1 MGNSAS
7 GWSPER
13 RQRQSQAIKEW
24 KPWSK
29 STGPKSAAGKAQ
41 VSHNAYKGA
50 HRIKLQDL
58 KRAINEEIRRARNQL
73 KRISASD

>member
-24 KPWSK
+24 KPWSQ
-29 STGPKSAAGKAQ
+29 STGPKSAAGKVQ
-41 VSHNAYKGA
+41 VSKNAFKGG
-50 HRIKLQDL
+50 HRIKLQEL
-58 KRAINEEIRRARNQL
+58 KHAINEEIRHARDRL
-73 KRISASD
+73 KFKTYR

>member
-7 GWSPER
+7 GWSLER

-24 KPWSK
+24 KPWSQ

-41 VSHNAYKGA
+41 VSQNAYKGGL
-50 HRIKLQDL
+50 RDKLQEL
-58 KRAINEEIRRARNQL
+58 KRDINEEIRQARNYLNSNVL
-73 KRISASD
+73 K

>member
-24 KPWSK
+24 KPWSQ

-41 VSHNAYKGA
+41 VSKNAFKGG
-50 HRIKLQDL
+50 HRIKLQEL
-58 KRAINEEIRRARNQL
+58 KRAINEEIKQARDRLNFKVL
-73 KRISASD
+73 K

>member
-1 MGNSAS
+1 MGNSVS

-24 KPWSK
+24 KPWMQ

-41 VSHNAYKGA
+41 VSRNAYKGG
-50 HRIKLQDL
+50 HHIELL
-58 KRAINEEIRRARNQL
+58 EFKRAINEEIRQARDRLNF
-73 KRISASD
+73 K

>member
-24 KPWSK
+24 KPWSQ

-41 VSHNAYKGA
+41 VSRNAFKGGQ
-50 HRIKLQDL
+50 RLKLQKL
-58 KRAINEEIRRARNQL
+58 KHAINEEIWRARNYLNSKVL
-73 KRISASD
+73 K

>member
-1 MGNSAS
+1 MGNSVS

-24 KPWSK
+24 KPWSQ

-41 VSHNAYKGA
+41 VSQNAYKGA
-50 HRIKLQDL
+50 HRIKLQEL
-58 KRAINEEIRRARNQL
+58 KRAINDEIRCARNQL

>member
-24 KPWSK
+24 KPWSQ

-41 VSHNAYKGA
+41 VSQNAYKGGL
-50 HRIKLQDL
+50 RDKLQEL
-58 KRAINEEIRRARNQL
+58 KRDINEEIRQARNYLNSNVL
-73 KRISASD
+73 K